1 MQRDPLLG
9 GSSPEADWLYKT
21 FAYGPMP
28 PPSHAPGVTEDGSV
42 VQRHARG
49 VAAALGRRHEVE
61 GAQGQHGGC
70 AGVSGDAAEGSSNDD
85 AATCG
90 LISLRVSGNMLA
102 GSTGCHEW
110 EASFALAQL
119 VLRRPELFRGQRVLE
134 LGAGAGLVGVALA
147 RAGAQ
152 LVAATDGSAEAV
164 SNCAANMRLNLHL
177 SEHPVVECGQPCE
190 LAALEQGVAVCRLA
204 WEEPLPSGGL
214 HCDSVVASDV
224 LYDPD
229 VVPVLVSLLVR
240 LLQPMEPPD
249 ASGAAGG
256 ARMAYI
262 ATLRRNPATLQLFL
276 DTVAEAGLHAAV
288 VDGWGDPGVSSAGGR
303 PQSAVRFH
311 LGVLDDVSVADRI
324 VIHRITH

>member
-1 MQRDPLLG
+1 MTVWWRQMCCTTPVSANRRPAL
-9 GSSPEADWLYKT
+9 AT
-21 FAYGPMP
+21 
-28 PPSHAPGVTEDGSV
+28 
-42 VQRHARG
+42 
-49 VAAALGRRHEVE
+49 AAAAAAAGNSGRSIAGTTACSCTV
-61 GAQGQHGGC
+61 AC
-70 AGVSGDAAEGSSNDD
+70 A
-85 AATCG
+85 
-90 LISLRVSGNMLA
+90 RVGYD
-102 GSTGCHEW
+102 TGCIILLLRLP
-110 EASFALAQL
+110 AL
-119 VLRRPELFRGQRVLE
+119 P
-134 LGAGAGLVGVALA
+134 LA
-147 RAGAQ
+147 HA
-152 LVAATDGSAEAV
+152 
-164 SNCAANMRLNLHL
+164 
-177 SEHPVVECGQPCE
+177 
-190 LAALEQGVAVCRLA
+190 
-204 WEEPLPSGGL
+204 
-214 HCDSVVASDV
+214 
-224 LYDPD
+224 D